1 MVGESLAIAAV
12 IVVMVVMLAR
22 AGRQG
27 FAVLAL
33 PLLGVPVLHL
43 IGWLLPPMAQFMPS
57 LDLAGL
63 AVGVILSVIL
73 SGAFRRMRARVGYI
87 ALVSIFL
94 AALTVGYLISY

>member
-12 IVVMVVMLAR
+12 IVIMAFMLAR

-43 IGWLLPPMAQFMPS
+43 IGGLIPPMAQYVRVF
-57 LDLAGL
+57 DLAGL
-63 AVGVILSVIL
+63 AIGVTLSVVL
-73 SGAFRRMRARVGYI
+73 SGTFRRRRARVGYI

-94 AALTVGYLISY
+94 AVLTVGYLISY